1 MYDRASRFMSLL
13 YNIIDQLHP
22 KRTTRAQFWAAAQRF
37 FRQLLIASKVSFFLL
52 VSCVGQ
58 CFDWDEALHATFAV
72 LPRCIKLS
80 AQVLRR

>member
-52 VSCVGQ
+52 VNCAVQ
-58 CFDWDEALHATFAV
+58 CFDRD
-72 LPRCIKLS
+72 KSLS
-80 AQVLRR
+80 AAFALLPGCINL